1 MGISVVVLDQVIIAA
16 PPPPALLTHQ
26 LLSPV
31 TRHLRLREHNV
42 AEDTALH
49 ALHEVVVVHE
59 NLCGHQTIIETIL
72 QGRCSC
78 ESRRSDS
85 SVLLGDESQGGED
98 ALQVRVKIPGGAV
111 EELEHGRHVLELE
124 VWQDQDRIMI
134 RSVGGEQEILDIG

>member
-1 MGISVVVLDQVIIAA
+1 MVLDQVIIAA
-16 PPPPALLTHQ
+16 PPPPALLAHQ

-31 TRHLRLREHNV
+31 TKHLRLGEHNV

-49 ALHEVVVVHE
+49 AVHEVVVVHE

-72 QGRCSC
+72 QGRCRCDSG
-78 ESRRSDS
+78 RSDS

-98 ALQVRVKIPGGAV
+98 ALQVRVKILGGAV

-134 RSVGGEQEILDIG
+134 RSVGGEQEILEIG